1 MQLMPGWG
9 KNRASRLIL
18 VLYITIAFNIEEK
31 GMQLEWGITT
41 CFPAWSATLSRL
53 QWDVT

>member
-18 VLYITIAFNIEEK
+18 VLYITIAINIEEK
-31 GMQLEWGITT
+31 GTQLEWGITT